1 VTGTHRDNGSTVSS
15 RHSDEIVLPRGLLI
29 GSGIMVAI
37 ALATAY
43 IARTT
48 DYGATRLQPD
58 TVVKS
63 RDLTFLTAPDGT
75 LNIRDV
81 TLGQT
86 LQTLT
91 AKSDGFIKVV
101 LRDLT
106 QQRAMV
112 GADASAPYKL
122 SQHSDGQLT
131 LEDYATKR
139 IITLTAFGKVN
150 TQVFGNLLKSGS
162 SAP

>member
-1 VTGTHRDNGSTVSS
+1 MTGTHNDNGSTVES
-15 RHSDEIVLPRGLLI
+15 RNNDEIVLPRGLLI
-29 GSGIMVAI
+29 GAAIMIAI
-37 ALATAY
+37 ALTTAY
-43 IARTT
+43 VARTT
-48 DYGATRLQPD
+48 DYGATRLQPE
-58 TVVKS
+58 TIVKS

-75 LNIRDV
+75 LSIRDV
-81 TLGQT
+81 ALGQT

-91 AKSDGFIKVV
+91 PKSDGFIKVV

-106 QQRAMV
+106 QQRAAA
-112 GADASAPYKL
+112 GADPSAPYKL

-150 TQVFGNLLKSGS
+150 TAVFGNLLKSGS
-162 SAP
+162 SGP